1 MTFQTL
7 QTEEF
12 LEKFANLY
20 MSVIVESLCKKY
32 VTYIL
37 NELFVNVLTDSFL
50 LLTNILFKMLEVL
63 IPCVTKRNH
72 MWKYNLL
79 FFCCKFLSIFFGFGD
94 ALRKELLYERRPTV
108 ADRNFFLDKRKSH
121 QKVNWYVSKNAQKN
135 KNFIIRASL
144 VNLS

>member
-1 MTFQTL
+1 MTFQTP

-20 MSVIVESLCKKY
+20 MSVIAESLCKKY

-72 MWKYNLL
+72 M
-79 FFCCKFLSIFFGFGD
+79 
-94 ALRKELLYERRPTV
+94 
-108 ADRNFFLDKRKSH
+108 
-121 QKVNWYVSKNAQKN
+121 
-135 KNFIIRASL
+135 
-144 VNLS
+144 